1 MTRIPDRDS
10 GRFWVLISI
19 LAERARTETP
29 VQSGSLGIGIRE
41 NLVSVL
47 PEETLSTR
55 QPRYMR
61 EATTYEAWQLR
72 THRLTGRSYL
82 YSLPPIG
89 GGTPLVESLT
99 SYIQRLAE
107 AHAVET
113 GTLVY
118 HELRPRVPFVKGK
131 RCGQVP
137 TKLPHS
143 FYLEAYR
150 LNGTGDRARL
160 WVCMLEELTQV
171 RRLDLLTALPWAYAI
186 NRRNLLRANRTWCSS
201 CYENWRSSGRPV
213 YEPLL
218 WMLQV
223 VTVCPDHMQ
232 PLDSLCPVCSRM
244 QYVFSSRSHPGHC
257 SRCRSWLGRVH
268 EADIMDHHLAEHL
281 RTAEMVAD
289 LLAASPY
296 ARNRVRWRKTRQI
309 NSLLKFCH
317 SHNVSLIRALADR
330 HRAQQ

>member
-1 MTRIPDRDS
+1 
-10 GRFWVLISI
+10 
-19 LAERARTETP
+19 
-29 VQSGSLGIGIRE
+29 
-41 NLVSVL
+41 
-47 PEETLSTR
+47 
-55 QPRYMR
+55 MR
-61 EATTYEAWQLR
+61 EATTYEAWELQ
-72 THRLTGRSYL
+72 THRLTSRSYL

-89 GGTPLVESLT
+89 RGTPLVESLT

-113 GTLVY
+113 GTLVN
-118 HELRPRVPFVKGK
+118 HELRSRVPFAKGK
-131 RCGQVP
+131 RSGQVP
-137 TKLPHS
+137 TKPSRLS

-150 LNGTGDRARL
+150 LNGTGDRTRR
-160 WVCMLEELTQV
+160 WVSMLEELTQV
-171 RRLDLLTALPWAYAI
+171 RRLDLLTALPWVYAI
-186 NRRNLLRANRTWCSS
+186 DRRQLLRTNRTWCSS
-201 CYENWRSSGRPV
+201 CYESWRSSGRPV

-223 VTVCPDHMQ
+223 VTVCLDHRQ
-232 PLDSLCPVCSRM
+232 PLDSLCPVCGRT
-244 QYVFSSRSHPGHC
+244 QYVLSSRSRLGHC

-268 EADIMDHHLAEHL
+268 EANIMDHDLAEHL

-296 ARNRVRWRKTRQI
+296 AGNRVHWRKTRRI

-330 HRAQQ
+330 PQAET